1 MVMHFSPSTVSASE
15 SRDFMAIILYDGF
28 IRVVISLGAEPLV
41 LTLSRGNR
49 LDDGNWH
56 FIEVRQELKVQVNNS
71 WKSIID
77 KALL

>member
-1 MVMHFSPSTVSASE
+1 MVMHFSPSTVGASE

-56 FIEVRQELKVQVNNS
+56 FVEVRQELKVQVNNN
-71 WKSIID
+71 WKSIVD
-77 KALL
+77 KAVL